1 MANEVCKYNND
12 FNTVSMR
19 NWTTEEMNFLMVV
32 LAKLKNQG
40 NKTIRIQKNEL
51 VELANY
57 SERNNKKLYN
67 IMDKL
72 SDHVTNLKF
81 TDRTKG
87 IKKWFCSKRLNGHG
101 MKTQIITMLKLKL
114 TMI

>member
-57 SERNNKKLYN
+57 SERNNKKLLRSYQS
-67 IMDKL
+67 IQ
-72 SDHVTNLKF
+72 T
-81 TDRTKG
+81 R
-87 IKKWFCSKRLNGHG
+87 
-101 MKTQIITMLKLKL
+101 KTIL
-114 TMI
+114 

>member
-40 NKTIRIQKNEL
+40 NKTIRIQKKRAGRTCKL
-51 VELANY
+51 FT
-57 SERNNKKLYN
+57 KK
-67 IMDKL
+67 
-72 SDHVTNLKF
+72 
-81 TDRTKG
+81 
-87 IKKWFCSKRLNGHG
+87 
-101 MKTQIITMLKLKL
+101 Q
-114 TMI
+114 

>member
-57 SERNNKKLYN
+57 PERNKT
-67 IMDKL
+67 
-72 SDHVTNLKF
+72 SS
-81 TDRTKG
+81 G
-87 IKKWFCSKRLNGHG
+87 ILEETLIFLFFAIFFGC
-101 MKTQIITMLKLKL
+101 IIYFMPTRP
-114 TMI
+114 